1 MFSTYVDGIGLR
13 RAYKSTA
20 APSHGTRARTHK
32 QELDTDAPAV
42 HAELVRI
49 MRERE
54 KVKAMAEAFRD
65 ERAKL
70 EADLD
75 KEERAMSLLRGS
87 A

>member
-1 MFSTYVDGIGLR
+1 M
-13 RAYKSTA
+13 
-20 APSHGTRARTHK
+20 
-32 QELDTDAPAV
+32 